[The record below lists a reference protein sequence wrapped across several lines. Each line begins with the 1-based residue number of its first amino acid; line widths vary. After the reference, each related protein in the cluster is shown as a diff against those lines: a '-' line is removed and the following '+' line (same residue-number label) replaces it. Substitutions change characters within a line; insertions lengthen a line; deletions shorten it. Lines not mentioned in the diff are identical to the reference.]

1 MLSLFTGCARTGW
14 KVERISE
21 SSRAVLQEKIVE
33 TLARGGGI
41 KQQNMSCEEE
51 REHWV
56 TVRAVWDW
64 P

>member
-1 MLSLFTGCARTGW
+1 
-14 KVERISE
+14 VERISE